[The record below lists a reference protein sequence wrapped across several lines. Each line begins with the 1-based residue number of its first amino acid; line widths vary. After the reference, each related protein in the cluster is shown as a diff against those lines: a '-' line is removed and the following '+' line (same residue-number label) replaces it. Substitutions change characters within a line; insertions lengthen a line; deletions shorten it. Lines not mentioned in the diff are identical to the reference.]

1 MDTVY
6 LFSPKYPPSKGGAA
20 TFYSNLISTTKDEL
34 RYLVV
39 TEYKSDESV
48 IIREEGVS
56 IYRILPRVSF
66 LPKYLRVLFEIAL
79 VAMFSVYILVK
90 EEVDIIHAHA
100 SSFSVISLAV
110 VSMISRVP
118 LAYDCRDEGFRPWIV
133 RMGYTPVWFSCASNL
148 DAILTESGV
157 PENRIIRLPVV
168 NPEYVRD
175 YRSVADSQI
184 VSEILYIGSL
194 REAKGVFL
202 LLEAFKAMRERG
214 FDLHL
219 TLIGDGPARGEFEK
233 HCRKMNF
240 GEYVTLTGSLSH
252 NKTLRC
258 LADADVLVL
267 LSESEGV
274 PRVVLEGQ
282 EVGTPVVATAVGG
295 IPDVIDH
302 GENGILVEQNA
313 ESVAKEISRLVRDNE
328 LYQTIVKNGT
338 ESADKR
344 GWNRVEKQLFK
355 GYITIHDFSEQ
366 DCATR
371 SDQTAGV
378 ELNEYE

>member
-1 MDTVY
+1 MVSLYVVDTVY

-66 LPKYLRVLFEIAL
+66 LPTYLRVLLEMAV

-90 EEVDIIHAHA
+90 EEVDIIHTHA

-110 VSMISRVP
+110 VSAIFQVP

-133 RMGYTPVWFSCASNL
+133 QMGNTPVWFSCASNI
-148 DAILTESGV
+148 DEILIQNGI
-157 PENRIIRLPVV
+157 PADRIIRLPVV
-168 NPEYVRD
+168 NPDYVRE
-175 YRSVADSQI
+175 YRSVTSSQQ

-202 LLEAFKAMRERG
+202 LLEAFKTIRERG

-219 TLIGDGPARGEFEK
+219 TVIGDGPARDKFESRCQEMGLRE
-233 HCRKMNF
+233 HI
-240 GEYVTLTGSLSH
+240 TLTGSLSH
-252 NKTLRC
+252 DETLHR
-258 LADADVLVL
+258 LAGSDILVL
-267 LSESEGV
+267 PSESEGV

-282 EVGTPVVATAVGG
+282 DVGTPVVATAVGG

-302 GENGILVEQNA
+302 EGNGMLAERTA
-313 ESVAKEISRLVRDNE
+313 ESVAENVLRLVLDDA
-328 LYQTIVKNGT
+328 LYRTIVEN
-338 ESADKR
+338 
-344 GWNRVEKQLFK
+344 
-355 GYITIHDFSEQ
+355 
-366 DCATR
+366 
-371 SDQTAGV
+371 GV
-378 ELNEYE
+378 ERADERSWELVGEKLREGYEASIPLREYE